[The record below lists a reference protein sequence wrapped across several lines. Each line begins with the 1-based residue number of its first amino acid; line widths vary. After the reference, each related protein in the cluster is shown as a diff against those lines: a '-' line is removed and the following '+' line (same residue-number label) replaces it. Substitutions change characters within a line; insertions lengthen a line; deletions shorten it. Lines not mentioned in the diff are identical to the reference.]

1 MHRLVSFFLLLCFF
15 GTDAD
20 CAQRIIAGFRFKSLD
35 RQGVVYLGK
44 YLEQIECV
52 AKRYLYE
59 NQVKL
64 ILEEF
69 DSSGLR
75 VLKKQELARAR
86 KDFYRN
92 RVEIV
97 ADWSYFTQQ
106 RLLDLHEPGEVA
118 WDLHHIIFL
127 RLNGPNCWW
136 NIIPLVRKGH
146 QAIIHGKDQPG
157 ELLHNYLADRFS
169 KYTP

>member
-75 VLKKQELARAR
+75 VLKKTRTCQSQER
-86 KDFYRN
+86 
-92 RVEIV
+92 
-97 ADWSYFTQQ
+97 
-106 RLLDLHEPGEVA
+106 
-118 WDLHHIIFL
+118 FL
-127 RLNGPNCWW
+127 S
-136 NIIPLVRKGH
+136 
-146 QAIIHGKDQPG
+146 
-157 ELLHNYLADRFS
+157 ES
-169 KYTP
+169 S